1 MVMSTIDETP
11 LPREEY
17 PTVLHVLSNL
27 DSYGINPNRFD
38 KLYNAH
44 RKHLGKRVCYFDGH
58 DIPPMPTVESVICDA
73 IEILKP
79 QSGETSS
86 NYDLL
91 EGDGLNTYE
100 NVRFSDQMDP
110 YILDASE
117 APDETR
123 KLQDSSDATLERFF
137 SRPIKIHEDEWLVD
151 GALNFDIDPWSLY
164 LQNPRVA
171 NRLTNYKLLRC
182 NLHIKV
188 IINGNS
194 FHYGRMLVGYNP
206 LDLYDA
212 TATFVAGTADNVRLS
227 QCPHIFLDPNTSMG
241 GQMKLPFFWH
251 QNYFDI
257 TSSSWTGG
265 AAGRLYF
272 RTLNNLIHA
281 NNATDA
287 VTVTVFAWAED
298 VSMNMLTSN
307 DQNTLTPQS
316 GEIDE
321 ANMKGTI
328 SGPATTVAKW
338 AAYFNG
344 IPYIAPFA
352 KATEIG
358 GNAVAGMAKLFG
370 YCKPVIT
377 KAPEPFRPQPVSTLA
392 VTNVPDVCQKL
403 TVDDKQELSIDPRIA
418 GVSGAD
424 PFNIRNIACRESY
437 LTTFDWLQS
446 TTPDTLL
453 WNARVSPVIWAEEA
467 GPPVSYH
474 FPACAMAALPF
485 QYWKG
490 TMKFRFQIV
499 ASSFHKGR
507 IRVVYDPNFMANSN
521 YLGYS
526 EYNTNYQKVVDIGE
540 EQDFTMEVGMGQ
552 DQSFLTHLLPGADSV
567 TEAYSTSRYSSNL
580 TQSNGVIAVYI
591 VNELTGAN
599 SSVNKNV
606 QINVFVSMGDDFEVA
621 VPYDDFANFVLAPQS
636 GELVLEE
643 QSGEMIV
650 PEAQDTMEPSKPEQ
664 TMSDVLGMPPVDSS
678 NLNDVFFGEAITSFR
693 PMMKR
698 YSLWLTQ
705 PKGEEEPTVISGRF
719 SAMPYLR
726 GGVPGA
732 VDTTASISQY
742 NYCNTLLMHWVSY
755 AFNGRRGSVRWKF
768 IPRGQQGRGDSIM
781 VQRAPFVPGAAG
793 YVFTN
798 RQTMANYTTDKSAR
812 LLAIQ
817 GYEATGINVPTLGA
831 VFPGSLGE
839 ALTINHVN
847 GVLEFEMPYYSNNR
861 FTPGRDT
868 GLTQTMTFDAAFD
881 YRMFFTGNGVNSDTS
896 CYDIHCAIGE
906 DFQCYFFTGLP
917 RMYWEPTPPP

>member
-1 MVMSTIDETP
+1 M
-11 LPREEY
+11 
-17 PTVLHVLSNL
+17 
-27 DSYGINPNRFD
+27 
-38 KLYNAH
+38 
-44 RKHLGKRVCYFDGH
+44 RVCQFDGQK
-58 DIPPMPTVESVICDA
+58 IPPQPSVESVVA
-73 IEILKP
+73 QALEILKA
-79 QSGETSS
+79 QSGTSS

-91 EGDGLNTYE
+91 EGESLSTFE

-110 YILDASE
+110 YLLDASE
-117 APDETR
+117 APDSTR
-123 KLQDSSDATLERFF
+123 MLQDSSDATLERFF
-137 SRPIKIHEDEWLVD
+137 SRPVKIHEDEWLVN
-151 GALNFDIDPWSLY
+151 GALNFDIDPWALY

-171 NRLTNYKLLRC
+171 NRLTNFKLLRC
-182 NLHIKV
+182 NLHVKI

-206 LDLYDA
+206 LDFYDA
-212 TATFVAGTADNVRLS
+212 TATFVAGTADNIRLS
-227 QCPHIFLDPNTSMG
+227 QCPHVFLDPNTSMG

-251 QNYFDI
+251 ENYFDI
-257 TSSSWTGG
+257 ISSSWSNGR
-265 AAGRLYF
+265 AGRLYF

-281 NNATDA
+281 NDATDP

-298 VSMNMLTSN
+298 VKMTMLTSV

-321 ANMKGTI
+321 ANAKGMI

-358 GNAVAGMAKLFG
+358 GNAVAAMAKIFG
-370 YCKPVIT
+370 YCKPVVT
-377 KAPEPFRPQPVSTLA
+377 KAPEPYRPTPMSTLA

-424 PFNIRNIACRESY
+424 PFNIKNIASRESF

-453 WNARVSPVIWAEEA
+453 WNARVSPVIWAEET

-507 IRVVYDPNFMANSN
+507 IRVVYDPNFMANNN

-567 TEAYSTSRYSSNL
+567 TEAYSTTRYSANL
-580 TQSNGVIAVYI
+580 TQSNGVIAVYV

-599 SSVNKNV
+599 STVNKNV

-621 VPYDDFANFVLAPQS
+621 VPYDDFANFTLAPQS
-636 GELVLEE
+636 GELLNT

-664 TMSDVLGMPPVDSS
+664 TMSDPLGTPPLDDS

-693 PMMKR
+693 PLLKR
-698 YSLWLTQ
+698 FALWTSQ
-705 PKGEEEPTVISGRF
+705 ARVNTDPVVVSGRF
-719 SAMPYLR
+719 PSMPYLR
-726 GGVPGA
+726 GAVPGA
-732 VDTTASISQY
+732 VDTTATLTQY

-768 IPRGQQGRGDSIM
+768 IPRGPTEYGDVLH
-781 VQRAPFVPGAAG
+781 VQRTPFVPGANA
-793 YVFTN
+793 YSFPAY
-798 RQTMANYTTDKSAR
+798 QTIGAYTEKLAR
-812 LLAIQ
+812 LLSVQA
-817 GYEATGINVPTLGA
+817 YEPTGINVPQSGSP
-831 VFPGSLGE
+831 FPGSLGQ
-839 ALTINHVN
+839 AITLNSVN
-847 GVLEFEMPYYSNNR
+847 GVLEFEVPYYSNNR

-881 YRMFFTGNGVNSDTS
+881 YRLFLHGSGADKANTVI
-896 CYDIHCAIGE
+896 DIHCAVGE

-917 RMYWEPTPPP
+917 RMYFEASVPA